1 MSDTYANQITHWQPF
16 HSSPVT
22 PAEGSEEEKEI
33 FRHLQLQLA
42 HQFET
47 AFPDNLAAKTVVIIP
62 SLTLDQEI
70 LQKIDGIVHYE
81 ERMLCMLLLL
91 RMPRTHIVFVTSV
104 PIAPEIVDYYL
115 HLLPGIT
122 GFHARQRLTL
132 LSCFDSSP
140 ISLTQKILERPRL
153 MDRIMQC
160 IPPGHVAH
168 MTCFNVTPLERT
180 LSIKLNLP
188 VYGCDPDLFSLGNK
202 SNGRKLFRECGL
214 NVPDGF
220 EDLNTETEIAEALVA
235 LKKQHP
241 ALRKAV
247 IKINE
252 GFSGEGNAIFTYPES
267 LDVHSISPQRMLQ
280 MMDRCVSIVA
290 RNLLW
295 KDYIEKFRQM
305 GGVVEVFLEGLVKA
319 SPSVQCR
326 INPIGN
332 CDVISTHDQVLG
344 GDGEQ
349 VFLGAYFPAKKD
361 YSIELAKITMPL
373 CESLRDKGVIGRFGV
388 DFMSIKNIEGTWDHY
403 AIEINLRKGGTT
415 HPYLMLNFL
424 TDGAYHAD
432 KGTYLIKSGQERYY
446 FSTDNLVD
454 PLYRGLI
461 PQDLIDIAMDN
472 ELMYNGASQEG
483 VMFHMIGA
491 LSQYGKLGVVS
502 IGKTPADAR
511 SYYDR
516 TKEVLFKNCQ

>member
-1 MSDTYANQITHWQPF
+1 
-16 HSSPVT
+16 
-22 PAEGSEEEKEI
+22 
-33 FRHLQLQLA
+33 
-42 HQFET
+42 
-47 AFPDNLAAKTVVIIP
+47 
-62 SLTLDQEI
+62 
-70 LQKIDGIVHYE
+70 
-81 ERMLCMLLLL
+81 
-91 RMPRTHIVFVTSV
+91 
-104 PIAPEIVDYYL
+104 
-115 HLLPGIT
+115 
-122 GFHARQRLTL
+122 
-132 LSCFDSSP
+132 
-140 ISLTQKILERPRL
+140 
-153 MDRIMQC
+153 
-160 IPPGHVAH
+160 